1 MKILVPLAEG
11 FEEIEAVT
19 IIDTLRRG
27 GIDTVTASLLAPV
40 VTGAHKI
47 SVTADTALQ
56 EDEEYAGIVL
66 PGGMPGS
73 SNLKKDP
80 RIIRLI
86 RKIYEAGGIAA
97 AICAAPIALE
107 EAGILQG
114 KKYTCYPG
122 YEDEIKTG
130 KFTPEPVIADG
141 RIITGRGAACAIPF
155 SLKIIEILK
164 GKETADRLKEQMMAF
179 W

>member
-27 GIDTVTASLLAPV
+27 SIETVTASLHSSV

-47 SVTADTALQ
+47 AVTADTILKDDARY
-56 EDEEYAGIVL
+56 DGIVL

-80 RIIRLI
+80 RIISLI
-86 RKIYEAGGIAA
+86 RKIYQAGGITA
-97 AICAAPIALE
+97 AICAAPIALA
-107 EAGILQG
+107 EAGILEG

-122 YEDEIKTG
+122 YEDEINSG
-130 KFTPEPVIADG
+130 KFISEPVVIDG
-141 RIITGRGAACAIPF
+141 NIITGRGAACAIPF
-155 SLKIIEILK
+155 SLKIVEILK
-164 GKETADRLKEQMMAF
+164 GKDTADTLKEQMMAF

>member
-27 GIDTVTASLLAPV
+27 GIETVTASLHTPV
-40 VTGAHKI
+40 VTGAHSI
-47 SVTADTALQ
+47 PVTADIILAD
-56 EDEEYAGIVL
+56 DEKWGGIVL

-73 SNLKKDP
+73 ANLKKDP
-80 RIIRLI
+80 RVIKLI
-86 RKIYEAGGIAA
+86 QKIYESGGIAA
-97 AICAAPIALE
+97 AICAAPIVLA
-107 EAGILQG
+107 EAGILEG
-114 KKYTCYPG
+114 RNYTCYPG

-130 KFTPEPVIADG
+130 KFTSEPVTTDG
-141 RIITGRGAACAIPF
+141 KIITGRGAACAIPF
-155 SLKIIEILK
+155 TLRIVEILK
-164 GKETADRLKEQMMAF
+164 GKETADKVKGQMMVF